1 VRRWCE
7 RCGRRFS
14 SVRPRLWCRDCL
26 ALVECRKSAVS
37 EFIRLGGYDD
47 TARYARKTPRT
58 YRFGDDYDDNDGL

>member
-1 VRRWCE
+1 
-7 RCGRRFS
+7 
-14 SVRPRLWCRDCL
+14 L
-26 ALVECRKSAVS
+26 